1 MATSGSKNVAQ
12 LWEAYGYRNALRTKM
27 VGENIDSLDLET
39 PAGKEDFIFEVG
51 QAVLASGEGT
61 IKAGTKLEVKDR
73 QMNNGF
79 CQYYAAGVWHLQ
91 QDLVAKE

>member
-1 MATSGSKNVAQ
+1 MATSNSRSVSQ
-12 LWEAYGYRNALRTKM
+12 LFGEYGYRSALRTKM
-27 VGENIDSLDLET
+27 IGQHIDAQDLET
-39 PAGKEDFIFEVG
+39 PSGKENFIFEVG
-51 QAVLASGEGT
+51 QKVEASGEGT

-91 QDLVAKE
+91 QDLVA